1 MDYVEAG
8 LLILLVA
15 AGSVIAADLVRR
27 ALGGPRSARLRCRPA
42 PTTA

>member
-15 AGSVIAADLVRR
+15 AGSIIVADLFRR
-27 ALGGPRSARLRCRPA
+27 AGLTMLMASRMRG
-42 PTTA
+42 